1 MSAQDPPNVN
11 LKDDLGGAIIRP
23 AIAVVVVV
31 AFFVAAR
38 LVSRKLKKADWNASE
53 LFVVIS
59 FVGCLIFAALD
70 VYGKLWCS
78 AMRYLACLCLS
89 RGEDAK
95 LGLGKHIEVVPIP
108 RVKKIFLVRPLP
120 SPIIHTTHGSAER
133 LCAGNRV
140 HYYYRVYQD
149 IDPSSV

>member
-1 MSAQDPPNVN
+1 MSAQVPSYVN

-78 AMRYLACLCLS
+78 AMQYLA
-89 RGEDAK
+89 
-95 LGLGKHIEVVPIP
+95 
-108 RVKKIFLVRPLP
+108 
-120 SPIIHTTHGSAER
+120 R
-133 LCAGNRV
+133 LC
-140 HYYYRVYQD
+140 
-149 IDPSSV
+149 